1 MKSRD
6 CALKPTYR
14 YTFCQSFTSH
24 HGGTRRKVAYC
35 CNADGANCR
44 LSPGT
49 ERIRVKCYSVLYG
62 RASRYVPAPLDNEF
76 QSGIYTQTP
85 RKTGKAEMVQVQPGK
100 NNPPRKNCQYNRAKA
115 GKFTK
120 SEAHTAHSTQT
131 PSSGIAVSS
140 PNGGLK
146 LSKNAKRKL
155 NKKFKKIARMYD
167 AQADKPAIE
176 ITRATHYRLNFI

>member
-1 MKSRD
+1 MEEQEEKS
-6 CALKPTYR
+6 PTVA
-14 YTFCQSFTSH
+14 TQTEPTAVCHQGTSVNEFLLAT
-24 HGGTRRKVAYC
+24 G
-35 CNADGANCR
+35 NAI
-44 LSPGT
+44 LTT